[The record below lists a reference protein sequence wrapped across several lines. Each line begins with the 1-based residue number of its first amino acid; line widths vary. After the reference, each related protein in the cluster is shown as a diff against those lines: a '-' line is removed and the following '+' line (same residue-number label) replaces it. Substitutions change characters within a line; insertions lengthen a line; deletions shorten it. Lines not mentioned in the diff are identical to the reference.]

1 MANSPVSVAVDSRS
15 TQPLPPDRLFR
26 HSIQP
31 VTLVP
36 RMAPMMTPMACRTFI
51 MPELTKPTTITEV
64 AEEDWM
70 TAVTAVPS
78 STPFSGVPDSL

>member
-1 MANSPVSVAVDSRS
+1 MASSPVSVAVDSRS

-26 HSIQP
+26 HRIQP

-64 AEEDWM
+64 AEED
-70 TAVTAVPS
+70 
-78 STPFSGVPDSL
+78 